1 MTNYKKTK
9 ADLKSLAKDLKS
21 NFPNDFPLQYQ
32 GINDYCDHLCKNA
45 GLSDYQKRLLENY
58 ACSLHPKR

>member
-1 MTNYKKTK
+1 VTNYQNAKT
-9 ADLKSLAKDLKS
+9 DLKQLAKDLKS
-21 NFPNDFPLQYQ
+21 NFPNDLPLQNQ